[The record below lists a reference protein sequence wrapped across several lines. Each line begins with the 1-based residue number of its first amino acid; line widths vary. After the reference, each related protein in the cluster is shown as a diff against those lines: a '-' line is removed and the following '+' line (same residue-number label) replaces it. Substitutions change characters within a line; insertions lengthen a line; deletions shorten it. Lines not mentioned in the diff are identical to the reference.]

1 MNCLLGTLA
10 LALGAAA
17 SAVAALAWPR
27 PARRRTAVAA
37 TAAALGC
44 AAAAFAVLE
53 NALLTRDFG
62 VAFVAGHGGRDVS
75 PYYTVT
81 SLWSGLEGSMVLWL
95 LALAGFAWAA
105 GRQRGEDPRRPVAMT
120 VIMLVCGC
128 FFTLTLLAANP
139 FQPAAAVAADGPGPN
154 PLLRGHPLMGIHPPL
169 LYLGYTG
176 LVVPFAYGVAGLLTG
191 DGGRDGVRTMRRWTL
206 LAWIPLT
213 AGIVLGA
220 WWSYG
225 VLGWGGYWEWDPVEN
240 ASIVPWFVT
249 TALLHSLM
257 VQERRGALRRWNV
270 SLVVAAFLLVLTGTF
285 LTRSGAVS
293 SVHSFTASAV
303 GPALLGL
310 LTAALVA
317 TGGLLARHADRSGAG
332 PGLRPGFSRDLLF
345 LVNNVLLTTLAFTV
359 LLGTLAPLV
368 VEAVRG
374 TPVTVGPPYFDRMA
388 IPPALALLAVMAAA
402 PLVPWARA
410 DRRVLARRLRVPVAL
425 GALTVT
431 LLGLTGRHR
440 PLPLLAF
447 GLGAFALAAVA
458 TRAAETIKSRGGTTL
473 ARGAVRRRL
482 GGLLVHAGIALAA
495 VAVTGS
501 SAYAQEGRAR
511 LATGQVLDVGGYRVR
526 MEGTEE
532 VRTGDSLTGAA
543 RVSLSHDGW
552 PLGVFRPSLVLYPA
566 SGAPPVANPAIRTGP
581 FDDVYLTVTEIDPA
595 TRSAEIGVAVNPLMV
610 LLWTAGGLI
619 VAGGV
624 AAVPQ
629 GRRRRAAIPR
639 PPDGAATTAREEAG
653 TR

>member
-27 PARRRTAVAA
+27 SGGRRTARVA
-37 TAAALGC
+37 TAAALAC

-53 NALLTRDFG
+53 TALLTRDFG
-62 VAFVAGHGGRDVS
+62 VGFVAGHGGRDVS
-75 PYYTVT
+75 PYYTLT

-105 GRQRGEDPRRPVAMT
+105 GRERADDPRRPVAMT
-120 VIMLVCGC
+120 VIMLVCAC
-128 FFTLTLLAANP
+128 FFALTLLAANP
-139 FQPAAAVAADGPGPN
+139 FQPAAPVPSSVPADGPGPN

-176 LVVPFAYGVAGLLTG
+176 LVVPFAYGVASLLAG
-191 DGGRDGVRTMRRWTL
+191 DAGRDRVRTMRRWTL
-206 LAWIPLT
+206 VAWIPLT

-240 ASIVPWFVT
+240 ASLVPWLVA

-270 SLVVAAFLLVLTGTF
+270 SLAVAAFLLVLLGTF

-293 SVHSFTASAV
+293 SVHSFTTSAI

-317 TGGLLARHADRSGAG
+317 TGGLLARHADRPGAG

-345 LVNNVLLTTLAFTV
+345 LVNNVLLVTLAFTV
-359 LLGTLAPLV
+359 VLGTLAPLV

-374 TPVTVGPPYFDRMA
+374 TPVAVGPPYFDRMT
-388 IPPALALLAVMAAA
+388 IPPALALLALMAAA

-410 DRRVLARRLRVPVAL
+410 DRRVLARRLRVPLAL

-431 LLGLTGRHR
+431 VLGLTGSHR

-447 GLGAFALAAVA
+447 GLGAFTLAAVA
-458 TRAAETIKSRGGTTL
+458 VRAAETVRWRRG
-473 ARGAVRRRL
+473 VDRRRL

-495 VAVTGS
+495 VAITGS

-526 MEGTEE
+526 LDGTEE
-532 VRTGDSLTGAA
+532 ERTRDSLTGAA
-543 RVSLSHDGW
+543 RVSLSRDGS

-566 SGAPPVANPAIRTGP
+566 TGAPPVANPAVRTGP
-581 FDDVYLTVTEIDPA
+581 FADVYITVTEIDPA
-595 TRSAEIGVAVNPLMV
+595 TRSAEIGVAVNPLMA
-610 LLWTAGGLI
+610 LLWTAGALL

-624 AAVPQ
+624 AAVP
-629 GRRRRAAIPR
+629 RRRRAALAAPAGA
-639 PPDGAATTAREEAG
+639 PGAAREGAGAR
-653 TR
+653 